1 MTFLVP
7 LLLALAAG
15 GAGAQTIVAGPTLA
29 GEPFDLATRGGR
41 VVMLFLWDSRCAVCL
56 SKMAELRANAQGWA
70 GRPFD
75 LVTINV
81 DAERA
86 PALAYEQARV
96 AVKAGLPLALWAGEI
111 RLPAD
116 LARPQRLPLTVVV
129 DRQGREAWRV
139 AGRIPPDLWDE
150 VAALLP

>member
-1 MTFLVP
+1 MRRLLP

-15 GAGAQTIVAGPTLA
+15 GAAAQTVVAGTTLA
-29 GEPFDLATRGGR
+29 GEPFDLSARGGR
-41 VVMLFLWDSRCAVCL
+41 VVMLFVWDSRCAVCL

-111 RLPAD
+111 RLPPD
-116 LARPQRLPLTVVV
+116 LARPARLPLTVVI

-139 AGRIPPDLWDE
+139 AGRVPPALWDDI
-150 VAALLP
+150 AALLP